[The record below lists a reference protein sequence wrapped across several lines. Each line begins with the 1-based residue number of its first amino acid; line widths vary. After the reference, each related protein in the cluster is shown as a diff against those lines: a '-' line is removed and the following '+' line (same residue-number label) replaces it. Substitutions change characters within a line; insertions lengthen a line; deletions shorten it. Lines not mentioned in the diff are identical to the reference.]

1 MTFIIDEDKALKT
14 LLSGIT
20 VSDSGNATRP
30 VAVFYGQPDV
40 QIRQQAYPY
49 ITIELTGVTE
59 EVDRAHRGNMVF
71 PFIEGGYVPEGA
83 PGNGETSTSWPIPV
97 ALYYQVT
104 TYARQPRHDRQLI
117 AALYNNNRLPFRFG
131 SLTIPED
138 GTLRRLDMLG
148 FVKRDTTESD
158 KRLFSNVYNIRV
170 SAEVL
175 PDALTQLYKV
185 LENPTITYT
194 VSDTPFTKL
203 NV

>member
-1 MTFIIDEDKALKT
+1 MPFILNEDKALKT

-20 VSDSGNATRP
+20 VSDSGNAERP
-30 VAVFYGQPDV
+30 VGVFYGQPDP

-49 ITIELTGVTE
+49 ITIDLTGVNE
-59 EVDRAHRGNMVF
+59 EVDRAHRGIMDWPYV
-71 PFIEGGYVPEGA
+71 EGGYTPEGTEA
-83 PGNGETSTSWPIPV
+83 NVPFSSSWPIPV

-117 AALYNNNRLPFRFG
+117 AALYNNDRLPFRFG
-131 SLTIPED
+131 SLSIPED

-148 FVKRDTTESD
+148 FVKRDTTEAD
-158 KRLFSNVYNIRV
+158 KRLFSNIYNIRV

-175 PDALTQLYKV
+175 PDTLTQLYKV
-185 LENPTITYT
+185 LYPPTITYT
-194 VSDTPFTKL
+194 VSDTPFTNL

>member
-1 MTFIIDEDKALKT
+1 MPFLLSEDAALKT
-14 LLSGIT
+14 LLTGIT
-20 VSDSGNATRP
+20 VSDSGNPTRP
-30 VAVFYGQPDV
+30 VGVFYGQPDP

-49 ITIELTGVTE
+49 ITIDLVGVQE
-59 EVDRAHRGNMVF
+59 EVDRAHRGYTSL
-71 PFIEGGYVPEGA
+71 PYVPEGA
-83 PGNGETSTSWPIPV
+83 DPEVDTATYWPIPV
-97 ALYYQVT
+97 ALYYQIT

-117 AALYNNNRLPFRFG
+117 AQLYNNDRLPFRFG
-131 SLTIPED
+131 SLYIPED

-148 FVKRDTTESD
+148 FVKADGTEGD

-175 PDALTQLYKV
+175 PDVLTQLYKV
-185 LENPTITYT
+185 LEPPTITYT